1 MARCGMLPWI
11 GEACDLNGM
20 IMSAA
25 MGDWEGAA
33 TSAASMIPWAGWA
46 AGGKKMQDL
55 VRQERKLKEEKKKKD
70 REDQECKTDNRFI
83 PGTRV
88 LLADGGSRPIEKLA
102 VGDRVLATD
111 PTGGFTAAKPVT
123 ATITGEGDK
132 KLVDITIDT
141 NGDRGD
147 DTATITATHNHPF
160 WVPALS
166 EWVDAERLAPP
177 SNGSAPAPALT
188 FRSPR
193 SGTTP
198 PTPAS
203 TTSPSP
209 TSTRTMCSR
218 AVNLYSFTMMI
229 VRSTR
234 TMDIT
239 IPTVA
244 KSPTGPISRSHPP
257 MRKNNSKTPS

>member
-1 MARCGMLPWI
+1 MLPWI

-177 SNGSAPAPALT
+177 PAMAPHQRRHSRSDHRDPAP
-188 FRSPR
+188 RRQHPR
-193 SGTTP
+193 P
-198 PTPAS
+198 QPH
-203 TTSPSP
+203 
-209 TSTRTMCSR
+209 RR
-218 AVNLYSFTMMI
+218 
-229 VRSTR
+229 R
-234 TMDIT
+234 
-239 IPTVA
+239 
-244 KSPTGPISRSHPP
+244 HPHELCAHGQ
-257 MRKNNSKTPS
+257 